1 MSVIG
6 IDFGNDSC
14 YVATV
19 KNGGVETLDNDY
31 SLRATP
37 SFVAFAGRKRII
49 GAAAKNQY
57 GSNKENTIVGFKR
70 LLGRKFDDPHV
81 QHELTMIPTK
91 IEERS
96 DNGINICVH
105 YLGQT
110 HFFTPEQVTAML
122 LTKLKETSSQ
132 ALEAQVSDCVIA
144 CPIYFTNAER
154 QALLDA
160 AKIAGLNVL
169 RLLNETTAIALSYGF
184 YKQTLPSD
192 NPRNVIFVD
201 CGDSSLQVCACAFT
215 KGKLKMLA
223 SSWDQIGG
231 RDFNVAMADYF
242 AKEFKQRYKI
252 EIENNSR
259 QWLRLLGEVDK
270 MKKQMSTNNTN
281 LPLDIEC
288 FIDDMDVSSS
298 MHRYQMEIL
307 CDSLL
312 RRAEDT
318 FNRLLIES
326 KLTLKEIH
334 SVEIVG
340 GTTRIPAIKELIEK
354 VFGLTVCTTLNQDE
368 AVSRGAALQCALMA
382 PALRVRKFETTDIQN
397 YAVEVT
403 WTGEGSCIGSS
414 VEIFPAFHEAP
425 TSRLLT
431 LSRKE
436 PFTLTVRYSQSIPYP
451 DPIIGHWTIKE
462 IKPNNRGE
470 YKDIKVKVKI
480 NQHGLVVITRA
491 TLSDKS
497 DDTERRSTSLQYTST
512 EQEKQSTI
520 EDFNSRKNPKLSH
533 ANTSTD
539 KQTNKEMDNE
549 NKKSSKRMDLPM
561 EFQTHGICQK
571 ELKNLRLF
579 EERMSANDASETKRI
594 DAKNALEE
602 YVYEMRSKLLG
613 GHLDQ
618 HIFPIERDNIC
629 TELNDV
635 ENWLYEDGVDTD
647 YDTYMDKLYLLKQ
660 RINPIN
666 VRANDY
672 ERCPLAFDEL
682 ERSIS
687 FARTVMADF
696 KKGLDK
702 YAHFTEAE
710 SLNISEKIDRT
721 QKWFDRNKA
730 RFIEAARTSDC
741 PVNVTQIRYEADM
754 LTSYV
759 NSAINRSKLNRNIPK
774 ISSATVTTD
783 PSEIGERQLQQHNK
797 HLQ

>member
-14 YVATV
+14 FVATV

-57 GSNKENTIVGFKR
+57 GSNKENTVIGFKR

-132 ALEAQVSDCVIA
+132 ALQAQVSDCVIA
-144 CPIYFTNAER
+144 CPFYFTNAER

-184 YKQTLPSD
+184 YKQALPSD

-223 SSWDQIGG
+223 SSWDQVGG
-231 RDFNVAMADYF
+231 RDFNVVIADYF

-252 EIENNSR
+252 EIEHNSR
-259 QWLRLLGEVDK
+259 QWLRLLSEVDK
-270 MKKQMSTNNTN
+270 MKRQMSTNNTS

-288 FIDDMDVSSS
+288 FIGDIDVSSS

-312 RRAEDT
+312 RRVEDT
-318 FNRLLIES
+318 LNRLLIES
-326 KLTLKEIH
+326 KLPLKEIH

-340 GTTRIPAIKELIEK
+340 GSTRIPAIKELIEK

-368 AVSRGAALQCALMA
+368 AVSRGGALQCAMMS
-382 PALRVRKFETTDIQN
+382 PALRVRKFEITDIQN
-397 YAVEVT
+397 YAVEVS
-403 WTGEGSCIGSS
+403 WSGEGSCIGSS

-436 PFTLTVRYSQSIPYP
+436 SFNLTVRYSQSIPYP
-451 DPIIGHWTIKE
+451 DPTIGQWTIKE
-462 IKPNNRGE
+462 IKAKNHGE
-470 YKDIKVKVKI
+470 YNDIKVKVKI
-480 NQHGLVVITRA
+480 NQHGLIVISRA
-491 TLSDKS
+491 TLADKN
-497 DDTERRSTSLQYTST
+497 DTERKSTSLQHTAI
-512 EQEKQSTI
+512 ERPKLGMI
-520 EDFNSRKNPKLSH
+520 EDSEKSPIPSRAK
-533 ANTSTD
+533 TFTD
-539 KQTNKEMDNE
+539 RQTNKVMDDDND
-549 NKKSSKRMDLPM
+549 KRSSKYVNLPM
-561 EFQTHGICQK
+561 EFQIHGICQK
-571 ELKNLRLF
+571 ELKDLRLF

-618 HIFPIERDNIC
+618 HIFPIERDSIC
-629 TELNDV
+629 IELNDV

-666 VRANDY
+666 ARANDY

-682 ERSIS
+682 ERAIS
-687 FARTVMADF
+687 FARAVIADF
-696 KKGLDK
+696 KKGVDK

-710 SLNISEKIDRT
+710 SINISEKIDKS

-730 RFIEAARTSDC
+730 RFVEAARTSDC
-741 PVNVTQIRYEADM
+741 PVNSSQIRYEADM
-754 LTSYV
+754 LTNYV
-759 NSAINRSKLNRNIPK
+759 NSAINRSKFDRNTPK
-774 ISSATVTTD
+774 ITSATITTG
-783 PSEIGERQLQQHNK
+783 PSEIGQRQLQQHNK
-797 HLQ
+797 HY